1 MSRWTTTLVWTPI
14 ARWWRRVSQRPV
26 PLRELPPRDVQ
37 CLLIISTRAIG
48 DTLMSTP
55 AIHAVRQAF
64 PAAKLITVMHRRV
77 APLFAA
83 NADLGTLVPLG
94 RSLIGTA
101 WRLRRARP
109 QVALVLQGNEP
120 EATLLAFFAG
130 ARYIVRHAQQH
141 PLPELL
147 SVSLASDLPPEQHII
162 RVCLRRAQALG
173 ALSNDVRMH
182 LSASESARDTVGAL
196 LERYGVQSDEIC
208 VGFQVGAATAYK
220 MWPATAFMLLAQ
232 QLLEHR
238 PQIKI
243 LLLGTQDERELCET
257 IRLGVRDH
265 SNEILNFAGAVTLP
279 VLPALVERLSV
290 LVTNDTGTLHV
301 AVALGVPTVSLFAST
316 EPMASGPLQDL
327 ERHRV
332 IKKPQTCHPCVTKR
346 CTTPFCMDQISV
358 DEVRQLTLAQL
369 A

>member
-1 MSRWTTTLVWTPI
+1 MLIWTPI
-14 ARWWRRVSQRPV
+14 ARWLRRVQRRPV
-26 PLRELPPRDVQ
+26 PLSEFNPRDVQ

-55 AIHAVRQAF
+55 AIHAIRQTF

-77 APLFAA
+77 APLFAT

-101 WRLRRARP
+101 WRLRRERP

-120 EATLLAFFAG
+120 EATLLAYFAG
-130 ARYIVRHAQQH
+130 ARFIVRHAQSH

-147 SVSLASDLPPEQHII
+147 SVSPTSDLPPEQHII
-162 RVCLRRAQALG
+162 RICLRRAQALG
-173 ALSNDVRMH
+173 APVSADLRMH
-182 LSASESARDTVGAL
+182 LSVSESARDTVGAL
-196 LERYGVQSDEIC
+196 FERYGVQPGEACI
-208 VGFQVGAATAYK
+208 GFQVGAATAYK
-220 MWPATAFMLLAQ
+220 MWPATAFMLLAH
-232 QLLEHR
+232 QLLERR
-238 PQIKI
+238 PEVKI
-243 LLLGTQDERELCET
+243 LLLGTQHERELCET

-265 SNEILNFAGAVTLP
+265 SNAILNLAGAVTLP

-327 ERHRV
+327 ERHRIV
-332 IKKPQTCHPCVTKR
+332 KKPQTCHPCVTKR
-346 CTTPFCMDQISV
+346 CTTPFCMDQITV
-358 DEVRQLTLAQL
+358 DEVLQLTLAQL